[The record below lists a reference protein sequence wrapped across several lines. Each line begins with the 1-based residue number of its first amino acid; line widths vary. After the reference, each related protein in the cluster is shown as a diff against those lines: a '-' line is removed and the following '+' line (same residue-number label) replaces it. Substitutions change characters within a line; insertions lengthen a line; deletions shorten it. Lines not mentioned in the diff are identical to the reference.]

1 MPHRD
6 RWSREPDRE
15 TRRDFIDRPSRDDDF
30 GQADYSTD
38 YGYDPRSR
46 TGYRAAD
53 DYEGRD
59 DFGQADYSEDFGYD
73 AQGRAGYRRSDPEVR
88 RVHEADDR
96 YGPDYRGGEDR
107 SFMDQAR
114 DFLNPGRDRY
124 EVDRSH
130 DHRALRDGDY
140 DRRDDRSFMDQA
152 RDFLGVNAYRERRA
166 GNQYRQGRVIWA
178 VINGRMDHE
187 RRLDARD
194 IEVIVDGN
202 EVILNGTVRSREEKR
217 LAEDLA
223 DVRGISHVQNNLRI
237 RHHTGWWR

>member
-6 RWSREPDRE
+6 RWSREPDRD
-15 TRRDFIDRPSRDDDF
+15 TRRDYIDTPSRADAPNDDF

-38 YGYDPRSR
+38 YGYDPRTR

-53 DYEGRD
+53 DFEARD

-73 AQGRAGYRRSDPEVR
+73 AQGRAGYRRSDPEAR
-88 RVHEADDR
+88 RLHEGRYDEGVHRA
-96 YGPDYRGGEDR
+96 GGTHYDHRAEDR

-124 EVDRSH
+124 DVDRSH
-130 DHRALRDGDY
+130 DG
-140 DRRDDRSFMDQA
+140 RSFMDQA
-152 RDFLGVNAYRERRA
+152 RDVLGVNAYRERRA
-166 GNQYRQGRVIWA
+166 GEQHRQGRVIWA

-202 EVILNGTVRSREEKR
+202 EVILNGTVRSRDEKR

>member
-1 MPHRD
+1 MTHRD

-15 TRRDFIDRPSRDDDF
+15 ARRDFIDRPSRDDDF

-38 YGYDPRSR
+38 YGYDPRTR

-53 DYEGRD
+53 DYAGRD
-59 DFGQADYSEDFGYD
+59 DLGQADYSEDFGYD
-73 AQGRAGYRRSDPEVR
+73 PDARVGYRR
-88 RVHEADDR
+88 EAGDR
-96 YGPDYRGGEDR
+96 YPDPRTEDR

-124 EVDRSH
+124 DVDRSH
-130 DHRALRDGDY
+130 DHR
-140 DRRDDRSFMDQA
+140 DDRSMMDQA

-166 GNQYRQGRVIWA
+166 GEQHRQGRVIWA

-202 EVILNGTVRSREEKR
+202 EVILNGTVRSRDEKR